1 MKVKEPSSF
10 RPSSSEMCDM
20 LEKANLENRGFQ
32 KEVARKSFQK
42 AGRTGSDFEVRITH
56 VKKIPSCLFIFLFV
70 FLNTIHR
77 LQKPILLSVLNI
89 TYNTSTCTLMYS
101 INFFFECSTNNIS
114 LLTKVIT
121 ILSLLITQNDQYL
134 LLGEGWAGQRIWRVT
149 WLLPCVTQDR
159 ANDNFEI

>member
-1 MKVKEPSSF
+1 MLRKYIAVYLSF
-10 RPSSSEMCDM
+10 Y
-20 LEKANLENRGFQ
+20 LF
-32 KEVARKSFQK
+32 SFN
-42 AGRTGSDFEVRITH
+42 A
-56 VKKIPSCLFIFLFV
+56 
-70 FLNTIHR
+70 IHR

-89 TYNTSTCTLMYS
+89 TFNTSTCTLMYS
-101 INFFFECSTNNIS
+101 TNFFFKCSTNNIS

>member
-1 MKVKEPSSF
+1 MKVKEPASF

-32 KEVARKSFQK
+32 KEVVRKSFQK
-42 AGRTGSDFEVRITH
+42 PGRTGSDFEVRITH
-56 VKKIPSCLFIFLFV
+56 IKKIPSSLFIFYLFSLIPYIV
-70 FLNTIHR
+70 YKNPYYYQYLTLLTI
-77 LQKPILLSVLNI
+77 LALVLW
-89 TYNTSTCTLMYS
+89 CTVL
-101 INFFFECSTNNIS
+101 IFFFKCSTNNIS